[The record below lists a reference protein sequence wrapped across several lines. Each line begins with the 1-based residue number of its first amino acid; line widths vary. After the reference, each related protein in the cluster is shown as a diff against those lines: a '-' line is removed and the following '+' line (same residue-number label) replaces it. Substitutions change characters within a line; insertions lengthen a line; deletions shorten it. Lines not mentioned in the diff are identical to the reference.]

1 MQFWIKFLHV
11 AVLSGWFIFTVL
23 SAVLFKLDY
32 MDVPCPTKALIAR
45 VCVWVVVTTA
55 VGVLFWI
62 LPALKV
68 GIENT

>member
-11 AVLSGWFIFTVL
+11 AVLSGWLVFTIL
-23 SAVLFKLDY
+23 SSVLFRLDY
-32 MDVPCPTKALIAR
+32 MDVPRPRKALIAR
-45 VCVWVVVTTA
+45 VCLWVVVTTA

-68 GIENT
+68 GIGKT

>member
-1 MQFWIKFLHV
+1 MQFWIKFIHA
-11 AVLSGWFIFTVL
+11 AVLSGWLIFTVL
-23 SAVLFKLDY
+23 SAALFKLDY
-32 MDVPCPTKALIAR
+32 MDVPRPKKALIAR
-45 VCVWVVVTTA
+45 VCIWAVVTTA